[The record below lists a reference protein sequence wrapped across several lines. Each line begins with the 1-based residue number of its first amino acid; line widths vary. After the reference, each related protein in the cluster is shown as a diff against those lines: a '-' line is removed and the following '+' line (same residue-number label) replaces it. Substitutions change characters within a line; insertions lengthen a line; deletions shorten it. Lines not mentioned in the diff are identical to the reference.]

1 MFKLFVMSFWAMFF
15 IVKSLHAETAFEKVL
30 NKNQDYKDIT
40 GKLES
45 QEWFNKGTEKVGE
58 FIEKKRNEKPLT
70 ANEQAELYYQG
81 NVSDKPCVHCPQ
93 YLNLVREV
101 NKVVAKTK
109 ESGESV
115 QSFND
120 RMIELNKLKF
130 LYFATR
136 EVNESGEEKC
146 QKWNSYDPLQKVELG
161 GNTKLIAEEVLHMPN
176 VTSVQY
182 MPQGNEQDVYY
193 YYRGEGAQRDVII
206 EVKMTKSGEG
216 RVRYFKYHPEN
227 DFVAERDLPDLGNSS
242 SSNSFFAKKE
252 EAPKDDNYFD
262 LKMDVKTRKLV
273 LPTDVEI
280 AEAGTTTELNENLKL
295 KSKTN
300 LAFNTQ
306 GTSMSLANSTGED
319 WIRVEAKNK
328 TQGDTSFAT
337 TIPVEFN
344 LNKESKLKLGG
355 ALSREMVRDFNKPN
369 TSFDNTNTV
378 KLGLTDHNHEYLNAE
393 VISKEEGLR
402 NVALSSKYSL
412 GDVGNVSGKYE
423 FDNEGSKKYTIG
435 NETRYGDDSSITGK
449 YEFDNKG
456 NRAYSVGNKTNMG
469 NYGTLT
475 TSYGVTQERKQFI
488 EFGHEKKISDNASMV
503 LSVKTG
509 RDQETTVMYQFQAKF

>member
-1 MFKLFVMSFWAMFF
+1 MYKLFLFLC
-15 IVKSLHAETAFEKVL
+15 IVLFLPMNFVQAQSAFENVL
-30 NKNQDYKDIT
+30 NRNQDYKEIT
-40 GKLES
+40 EKLES
-45 QEWFNKGTEKVGE
+45 KEWFNKGTEKVGE
-58 FIEKKRNEKPLT
+58 FLEKRKNEKPLS

-109 ESGESV
+109 DSGESV
-115 QSFND
+115 EAYNN

-136 EVNESGEEKC
+136 EVNESGTESC
-146 QKWNSYDPLQKVELG
+146 QKWNSYDPLNKVELG

-176 VTSVQY
+176 VTSIQY
-182 MPQGNEQDVYY
+182 MPQGNEQDIYY
-193 YYRGEGAQRDVII
+193 YYRGEGAQKDVII
-206 EVKMTKSGEG
+206 EVKMTKNGEG
-216 RVRYFKYHPEN
+216 RVRYFKYTPE
-227 DFVAERDLPDLGNSS
+227 DEFVASRDLPDLGTPPVNSNNES
-242 SSNSFFAKKE
+242 VA
-252 EAPKDDNYFD
+252 KDDNYFD

-273 LPTDVEI
+273 LPTDVEF

-306 GTSMSLANSTGED
+306 NTSMSLANSTGDD
-319 WIRVEAKNK
+319 WLRVEAKNK

-344 LNKESKLKLGG
+344 LNKESNLKLGG
-355 ALSREMVRDFNKPN
+355 ALSREMVRDFNK
-369 TSFDNTNTV
+369 SASKFDNTNTV

-393 VISKEEGLR
+393 VISKEEGMR

-412 GDVGNVSGKYE
+412 GEASNVSGKYE
-423 FDNEGSKKYTIG
+423 FDSEGSKKYTIG

-488 EFGHEKKISDNASMV
+488 EFGHEKKISDSASMV

-509 RDQETTVMYQFQAKF
+509 KDQETTVMYQFQAKF

>member
-1 MFKLFVMSFWAMFF
+1 MFLFV
-15 IVKSLHAETAFEKVL
+15 KSVHAETPFESVL
-30 NKNQDYKDIT
+30 KRNQDYKEIT
-40 GKLES
+40 EKLES
-45 QEWFNKGTEKVGE
+45 KEWFNKGTEKVGE
-58 FIEKKRNEKPLT
+58 FIEKKRNEKPLSAT
-70 ANEQAELYYQG
+70 EQAELYYQG
-81 NVSDKPCVHCPQ
+81 NVSEKPCVHCPQ

-115 QSFND
+115 QSYND

-130 LYFATR
+130 LYYATR
-136 EVNESGEEKC
+136 EVNEAGQETC
-146 QKWNSYDPLQKVELG
+146 QKWNTFDPLQKVELG
-161 GNTKLIAEEVLHMPN
+161 GNTKLIAEEILHMPN
-176 VTSVQY
+176 VTSIQY
-182 MPQGNEQDVYY
+182 IPQGNEKDVYY

-206 EVKMTKSGEG
+206 EVKMSQNGEG
-216 RVRYFKYHPEN
+216 RVRYFKYQPQDEY
-227 DFVAERDLPDLGNSS
+227 VPIRDLPDLGTTTS
-242 SSNSFFAKKE
+242 SFFAKKNE
-252 EAPKDDNYFD
+252 EPKGDNYFD

-280 AEAGTTTELNENLKL
+280 AEAGTTTELNENIRL

-306 GTSMSLANSTGED
+306 GTSVALADSTGDD
-319 WIRVEAKNK
+319 WVRIEAKNQ

-337 TIPVEFN
+337 TIPVEIN
-344 LNKESKLKLGG
+344 LNKENNLKLGG
-355 ALSREMVRDFNKPN
+355 ALSREMVRDFNKSN
-369 TSFDNTNTV
+369 STFDNTNTV

-423 FDNEGSKKYTIG
+423 FDSEGSKKYTIG
-435 NETRYGDDSSITGK
+435 NETNIGSNTSITGK

-456 NRAYSVGNKTNMG
+456 NRAYSVGNKTDMG
-469 NYGTLT
+469 RYGTLT

-503 LSVKTG
+503 LSLKTG